1 MKEFFAKTGNHK
13 LRFKPAFNPYTE
25 PSMEVFSWHEGL
37 GKWIEIANVSAA
49 ARPDTGARAGR
60 PEPSAPLSDP
70 TQVRE
75 GRCETKLASENFQL
89 TTSPVS
95 SVPRCS
101 SRWASRRACA
111 SSAGAC
117 H

>member
-49 ARPDTGARAGR
+49 ARPVG
-60 PEPSAPLSDP
+60 PSPRHLSP
-70 TQVRE
+70 TQHRF
-75 GRCETKLASENFQL
+75 GRGGVKRS
-89 TTSPVS
+89 
-95 SVPRCS
+95 
-101 SRWASRRACA
+101 
-111 SSAGAC
+111 
-117 H
+117 